1 MNEYRFEDI
10 RSKEEYGSD
19 CTSEEFTVT
28 VTREMMEQFLNITG
42 DVNPLHN
49 DGDYALSKGFEG
61 RVVYGMLTAS
71 FCSTLAGVYLP
82 GKYCIL
88 HSVET
93 SFRSPVYIGDTL
105 TVKGFVKTKF
115 YSTRTMEI
123 SVQIIN
129 QKGQKAAKGKI
140 VAGCMDEQ

>member
-1 MNEYRFEDI
+1 MNEYRFDDL
-10 RSKEEYGSD
+10 RSKEEYGAD
-19 CTSEEFTVT
+19 CTTEEFTVE
-28 VTREMMEQFLNITG
+28 VTEEMMDKFLSITG

-49 DGDYALSKGFEG
+49 DGEYAVSKGFEG
-61 RVVYGMLTAS
+61 RVVYGMLTSS

-93 SFRSPVYIGDTL
+93 AFRMPVYIGDTL

-123 SVQIIN
+123 SVQITN
-129 QKGQKAAKGKI
+129 SKGKKVAKGKI
-140 VAGCMDEQ
+140 TAGCMDE